1 MLWSGSVTVPAR
13 CLELPMIPSPCVT
26 TFGLIGLGLMGEAI
40 AARLR
45 DAGHGVLG
53 FDIQPRCSAQLTA
66 LGGEVATDAG
76 SVLSACDIV
85 LLSVPSHTEVQALL
99 TENAQ
104 RLRRGQLIVDTTT
117 GAPEAAIEIAAR
129 LAEVGVSYLD
139 ATISG
144 SSAHVRQ
151 GDVLWMVGGERA
163 EFERCADLFR
173 CIGREAIYT
182 GPTGSGSKMKL
193 VTNLVL
199 GLNRAAL
206 AEGLAFANHLEL
218 DATQTLAVFRASAAY
233 SRIMDSK
240 GEKMI
245 GGDFTPV
252 ARLSQHLKDVKLIL
266 EAGSVSGARLPLSET
281 HFALLE
287 EAEAA
292 GLGQLDNSA
301 IFQVYLPERT

>member
-1 MLWSGSVTVPAR
+1 MSDLPRRPEISMLSAPFVS
-13 CLELPMIPSPCVT
+13 

-40 AARLR
+40 AMRLR
-45 DAGHGVLG
+45 GAGLGVLG
-53 FDIQPRCSAQLTA
+53 YDLQPECGSRLAA
-66 LGGEVATDAG
+66 LGGDVAVNAG
-76 SVLSACDIV
+76 AVLEACDVV
-85 LLSVPSHTEVQALL
+85 LLSVFDHSDVQALL
-99 TENAQ
+99 TEHAA
-104 RLRRGQLIVDTTT
+104 RLHPGQLIVDATT
-117 GAPEAAIEIAAR
+117 GAPETAIEIAAT
-129 LAEVGVSYLD
+129 LAEHGVAYLD

-163 EFERCADLFR
+163 EFDRCADLFR

-206 AEGLAFANHLEL
+206 AEGLALATRMEL
-218 DATQTLAVFRASAAY
+218 NPVQTLAVFRASAAY

-245 GGDFTPV
+245 DGDFTPV
-252 ARLSQHLKDVKLIL
+252 ARLSQHLKDVTLIL
-266 EAGSVSGARLPLSET
+266 EAGLASGARLPLSET
-281 HFALLE
+281 HLELLK
-287 EAEAA
+287 EAEAM
-292 GLGQLDNSA
+292 GLGMLDNSA
-301 IFQVYLPERT
+301 IFQVYNQTLGESEKS

>member
-1 MLWSGSVTVPAR
+1 MTST
-13 CLELPMIPSPCVT
+13 PCMT
-26 TFGLIGLGLMGEAI
+26 TFGLIGLGLMGEAM

-45 DAGHGVLG
+45 GAGHRVMG
-53 FDIQPRCSAQLTA
+53 FDIQSRCCAQLKA
-66 LGGEVATDAG
+66 LGGEVAPDAG
-76 SVLSACDIV
+76 AVLGQCDIV
-85 LLSVPSHTEVQALL
+85 LLSVPSHSEVDVLL
-99 TENAQ
+99 AENVK
-104 RLRRGQLIVDTTT
+104 RLRPGQLIVDTTT
-117 GAPEAAIEIAAR
+117 GAPEAAIGIAAR
-129 LAEVGVSYLD
+129 LAELGVAYLD

-163 EFERCADLFR
+163 EFDRCADLFR

-206 AEGLAFANHLEL
+206 AEGLAFASRLEL

-245 GGDFTPV
+245 EGDFTPV

-266 EAGSVSGARLPLSET
+266 EAGSISGARLPLSET
-281 HFALLE
+281 HLELLK

-301 IFQVYLPERT
+301 IFRVYLPERK

>member
-1 MLWSGSVTVPAR
+1 
-13 CLELPMIPSPCVT
+13 MIPAPCVP

-45 DAGHGVLG
+45 GAGYGVLG
-53 FDIQPRCSAQLTA
+53 FDIQPRCGARLTA
-66 LGGEVATDAG
+66 LGGEVAPDAG
-76 SVLSACDIV
+76 TVVGACDIV
-85 LLSVPSHTEVQALL
+85 LLSVPSHSEVQVLL
-99 TENAQ
+99 AENVE
-104 RLRRGQLIVDTTT
+104 RLRPGQLIVDTTT
-117 GAPEAAIEIAAR
+117 GAPEAAIAIAAR
-129 LAEVGVSYLD
+129 LAELGVSYLD

-151 GDVLWMVGGERA
+151 GDVLWMVGGQRA
-163 EFERCADLFR
+163 DFDRCADLFR

-206 AEGLAFANHLEL
+206 AEGLALATRLEL
-218 DATQTLAVFRASAAY
+218 DAAQTLAVFRASAAY

-266 EAGSVSGARLPLSET
+266 EAGSAAGVRLPLSET
-281 HFALLE
+281 HLDLLE

-301 IFQVYLPERT
+301 IFQVYQRPQQ